1 MSSTGWED
9 YRGGP
14 GGGGHQAPPQKRGG
28 DKMKLEKL
36 FEKEDLQGLEKKIEE
51 ICEEEAGN
59 NSTCPAAATFEAANE
74 LEKEDIRSLA
84 DILTSLTSCWY
95 MRDIEEL
102 EEDTINPILKEKLLK
117 QGIDR
122 IPVPE
127 ENGVKW
133 VEETIEEFKAY
144 LIDVIEEEIAYLF
157 ILSDAS
163 LDEKFKILKEAFGSS
178 EVYRLHRDGKM
189 GVFNWRTL
197 RIEKIET
204 INRYFLTLETA
215 YEYVALDEIC

>member
-1 MSSTGWED
+1 
-9 YRGGP
+9 
-14 GGGGHQAPPQKRGG
+14 
-28 DKMKLEKL
+28 MKLEKL

-59 NSTCPAAATFEAANE
+59 EV
-74 LEKEDIRSLA
+74 EKEDIRSLA

-127 ENGVKW
+127 ENGFKW
-133 VEETIEEFKAY
+133 VEETIEEFKAC
-144 LIDVIEEEIAYLF
+144 LIDVIEEEIANLF

-163 LDEKFKILKEAFGSS
+163 LDEKFKILKDAFGSS
-178 EVYRLHRDGKM
+178 EVHRLHRDGKM
-189 GVFNWRTL
+189 DVFNWRTL